1 MKIGLRILL
10 GYFLILGLSAWLI
23 LNVVVEEIKPGVRAT
38 LEDTLIDTAQMLAT
52 LVADDVAAGKVADS
66 DLMKRL
72 QNYAQRSI
80 DANIS
85 GIRKTSLDYRI
96 YITDIK
102 GIVIFDSDGKDVGQ
116 DYSRWNDVNRTL
128 QGKYGARSTR
138 SKSEDEGSSV
148 MHVAAPVLDHGRI
161 IGSLTVAK
169 PISTINPFIWRS
181 QRKILQR
188 SAWLWLGSLL
198 IGLGFSWWLNR
209 TLRKLQTYAASVEN
223 GEKTSLPEL
232 GNNEIGSLGRALETM
247 RDKLEGKQYVEQ
259 LMHTMAHELKSPIA
273 SIQGSAELM
282 REDMP
287 AADRQHFLNN
297 ILEQNSRQRQLID
310 KLLALIK
317 LEKQQSLDH
326 VQVVNIPHLLA
337 LVTEDVQPGL
347 SAKSLQ
353 LQQDIDTTITSI
365 SGDELLLR
373 QALGNL
379 LDNAIAFAPAGST
392 IKMQSSLVNNAD
404 GTPSLQI
411 SISDHGPG
419 IPDYALDKI
428 FDRFYSLP
436 RPHAAKSTGLGL
448 PFVREVALLHGGSI
462 TVSNQGGG
470 GVQAI
475 LCLGV

>member
-209 TLRKLQTYAASVEN
+209 TLRKLQTYASSVEN

-232 GNNEIGSLGRALETM
+232 GNNEIGSLGRALEAM

-326 VQVVNIPHLLA
+326 VQAVNIPRLLA
-337 LVTEDVQPGL
+337 LVTEDAQPGL

-353 LQQDIDTTITSI
+353 LQQDIDTAITSI

-379 LDNAIAFAPAGST
+379 LDNAIAFAPAGSS
-392 IKMQSSLVNNAD
+392 ISLQTRLINSTD
-404 GTPSLQI
+404 GTSSLQI
-411 SISDHGPG
+411 SISDQGPG

-462 TVSNQGGG
+462 SVENQGGG
-470 GVQAI
+470 VRAM
-475 LCLGV
+475 LCFRV